1 MFKVVLDS
9 SRDRTH
15 HPLTVSATK
24 YLFNLAF
31 AIARSIPDAEV
42 HAHLGAQRGDE
53 VVFLGAALAGADV
66 ELF

>member
-1 MFKVVLDS
+1 MFMVVLDS
-9 SRDRTH
+9 SRDRTYR
-15 HPLTVSATK
+15 PLTVSATK

-42 HAHLGAQRGDE
+42 HAHLGSERGDE
-53 VVFLGAALAGADV
+53 VVFHGAALAAADA

>member
-1 MFKVVLDS
+1 
-9 SRDRTH
+9 
-15 HPLTVSATK
+15 VSATK

>member
-1 MFKVVLDS
+1 MFLVTLDS
-9 SRDRTH
+9 SRDRSYR
-15 HPLTVSATK
+15 PLTISSTK

-42 HAHLGAQRGDE
+42 HALLGAQRGDE
-53 VVFLGAALAGADV
+53 VVFRGDALAGADA